1 MMTGWKLFWYQVK
14 CICRKEFLAI
24 MKDKAF
30 RRILVIPV
38 IFTGILFGYAATF
51 NVTYISYGVLDQSHS
66 EASASLLAR
75 LDGTGFFHR
84 AATLQNA
91 SQIAA
96 IMDTEQA
103 MMVLAIPQDF
113 TQRLERGEKARLQ
126 LITDGRNTMTAS
138 LASAYTGRVVASWA
152 PAGYPGT
159 QNLV

>member
-113 TQRLERGEKARLQ
+113 TQRLERGENYGMAALVQAYHYVYAAFLQ
-126 LITDGRNTMTAS
+126 VQGMGMT
-138 LASAYTGRVVASWA
+138 LAAIADYRYGFT
-152 PAGYPGT
+152 
-159 QNLV
+159 L